1 MGLLVPPSLASRLRC
16 PQVVEYGRSPV
27 SVSNGKNNR
36 CHEAIQIYALVEA
49 DAERQIIEKTEFPS
63 EKTRVVKIDADTP
76 TGAKTVLILL
86 SLDKAAVV
94 NGVR

>member
-1 MGLLVPPSLASRLRC
+1 MEV
-16 PQVVEYGRSPV
+16 
-27 SVSNGKNNR
+27 
-36 CHEAIQIYALVEA
+36 

-76 TGAKTVLILL
+76 TGAKTALILL